1 MVLSYS
7 LKYLSRCYSE
17 DILYMWLKSI
27 ISWHQV
33 KEIILDNLGEP
44 GPLSCKASRTELNF
58 PKGKEI
64 PLWAT
69 ASACGESSCAESSSL
84 PFLTIAHLMVLHFS
98 SSPSVQFSSQSCPTL
113 CNPMD
118 CSLPGFPVHHH
129 SPKLAQTHIH
139 QVSDAIQTSHP
150 LSSLLLLPSIFPSI
164 RVFSNE
170 SVLRMS
176 QFTLTLCKLIPC
188 NNSPNRSL
196 QKILLLWFQ
205 HHHTKIPHDSPWW
218 VYEQ

>member
-98 SSPSVQFSSQSCPTL
+98 SSPSVQFSCSVVSNSLQPHRLQLARLPCPSPPPDACSNSCPPSQW
-113 CNPMD
+113 CHPNISSSVIP
-118 CSLPGFPVHHH
+118 
-129 SPKLAQTHIH
+129 SPPAFNLSQHQGLFQWVSSSCELVYPHI
-139 QVSDAIQTSHP
+139 V
-150 LSSLLLLPSIFPSI
+150 
-164 RVFSNE
+164 
-170 SVLRMS
+170 
-176 QFTLTLCKLIPC
+176 
-188 NNSPNRSL
+188 
-196 QKILLLWFQ
+196 
-205 HHHTKIPHDSPWW
+205 
-218 VYEQ
+218 

>member
-44 GPLSCKASRTELNF
+44 GLINCKVSRTELNF

-118 CSLPGFPVHHH
+118 CSCQA
-129 SPKLAQTHIH
+129 S
-139 QVSDAIQTSHP
+139 
-150 LSSLLLLPSIFPSI
+150 LSITTARSLLKLISIKSVMPSKHLILCHSFSSCLQSFPASGSFQW
-164 RVFSNE
+164 VGSSHE
-170 SVLRMS
+170 SV
-176 QFTLTLCKLIPC
+176 
-188 NNSPNRSL
+188 
-196 QKILLLWFQ
+196 
-205 HHHTKIPHDSPWW
+205 HPHI
-218 VYEQ
+218 V